1 MSCGRKRPACKSE
14 TKLWSEPSPRVRAE
28 KPSGQALKLLAGFL
42 FILLLGACGGPP
54 EPPARVMV
62 NPWVGYDPLV
72 LARERGLLDAG
83 SVKVVELMS
92 STESQRALRNG
103 LAEAAALTLD
113 EALRLADAGMA
124 LRIVALLGDFSCNH
138 AVLARPDIRTPAQLK
153 GRRIALE
160 ETAHGAL
167 VLDHL
172 LAAGG
177 LTRAEVTILH
187 VEAAMH
193 ATMLTS
199 GRADVVITFEPMKS
213 QLAGKGF
220 RVIFHGHPMPYD
232 FVDVLVAR
240 ADLPEARIAA
250 LRAAWEAGRR
260 ALLADPQSAAALL
273 APGAELDPEDYL
285 ATLDGLRFL
294 TPADNAA
301 RLQAA
306 ALERDA
312 GALARLLLERGLL
325 RRLPDWDGLISGNPV
340 P

>member
-1 MSCGRKRPACKSE
+1 MNETRLRNALPHGDPAERSLGNACRLFAS
-14 TKLWSEPSPRVRAE
+14 
-28 KPSGQALKLLAGFL
+28 LLL
-42 FILLLGACGGPP
+42 VLLLGACGDPP
-54 EPPARVMV
+54 EPPTRVLV

-83 SVKVVELMS
+83 IVKVVELMS

-113 EALRLADAGMA
+113 EALRLADGGMA
-124 LRIVALLGDFSCNH
+124 LRIVAMLSDFNCNH
-138 AVLARPDIRTPAQLK
+138 AVLARPEIRNPAQLK

-167 VLDHL
+167 VLDRL

-177 LTRAEVTILH
+177 LTRADVTLLH
-187 VEAAMH
+187 AEAAMH
-193 ATMLTS
+193 AAMLIS
-199 GRADVVITFEPMKS
+199 GRADAVITFEPMKS
-213 QLAGKGF
+213 QLTGKGF
-220 RVIFHGHPMPYD
+220 RVVFQGLGMPYD

-260 ALLADPQSAAALL
+260 ALRADPQGAAALL
-273 APGAELDPEDYL
+273 APGAELDPEAYL
-285 ATLDGLRFL
+285 AILDGLRFL

-301 RLQAA
+301 RLKAA

-312 GALARLLLERGLL
+312 GALARDLLARGLL
-325 RRLPDWDGLISGNPV
+325 RRLPDWDGLTHGNLAP
-340 P
+340 